1 MRIGLVSDTHIPEA
15 ENALPQEVLQAF
27 RGVDLILHA
36 GDIYD
41 PHVLDEL
48 EKVAPVLVALGDD
61 DYVRV
66 GKRVKGRHI
75 LELEGQT
82 LWLMHIS
89 PRLYVT
95 RPWLKPMVLEPAGD
109 KSPDII
115 ISGHEH
121 KALVESSEGILYIN
135 PGSPTLLN
143 YKKGLGTVSILE
155 LNGGE
160 PHVDILQL

>member
-1 MRIGLVSDTHIPEA
+1 MRIGLLSDTHIPEA
-15 ENALPQEVLQAF
+15 ESALPQKVFETF

-41 PHVLDEL
+41 LKVLDEL
-48 EKVAPVLVALGDD
+48 EKIAPVLAARGDD
-61 DYVRV
+61 DYAKP
-66 GKRVKGRHI
+66 GKRLKDKHI

-89 PRLYVT
+89 HRFYKT
-95 RPWLKPMVLEPAGD
+95 KPWIKEPPAGKGD
-109 KSPDII
+109 GIPDII

-121 KALVESSEGILYIN
+121 KTILERSEGILYVN

-143 YKKGLGTVSILE
+143 YKKGPGTVGILE
-155 LNGGE
+155 LNSGKAKV
-160 PHVDILQL
+160 HIVHL